1 MNARQIMK
9 RTATASTVPTIPSS
23 SDHTDGTW
31 LATDIYKG
39 EMFYNEAND
48 SMWTRGTNGIVHL
61 GGRAKLTIPTAQV
74 LTLNSIPVAF
84 GLTVPSGYYVDPIS
98 VQVGINYGSAAYA
111 TNTTIA
117 IKTSGAT
124 ALHGTA
130 NILGATLSRIA
141 ALPVG
146 STAATAGQTMF
157 IDGADL
163 EVYVLVGNPTAG
175 NSGITIYLTYVLIKI

>member
-1 MNARQIMK
+1 MSRFSQYPA
-9 RTATASTVPTIPSS
+9 ASSTDYTDDVTFLILAP
-23 SDHTDGTW
+23 DGTVKQ
-31 LATDIYKG
+31 ATLEG
-39 EMFYNEAND
+39 LN
-48 SMWTRGTNGIVHL
+48 TNYLCGIHC
-61 GGRAKLTIPTAQV
+61 ASLTITSAEMLALFTTPK
-74 LTLNSIPVAF
+74 AF

-117 IKTSGAT
+117 IRTSGAT
-124 ALHGTA
+124 AVHGTA

-157 IDGADL
+157 LDGTDL
-163 EVYVLVGNPTAG
+163 EVYAVAGNPTAG
-175 NSGITIYLTYVLIKI
+175 DSDVTVYLTYRLVEI